1 MAEQSNGASCPMC
14 GLPLPSLF
22 DAALDAPTI
31 AELTREITYLR
42 ETVARLRGSGFTGA
56 PDQPAEAGQT
66 GEMSTGG
73 DSDHAH

>member
-42 ETVARLRGSGFTGA
+42 ETVARLRGSGFTGPSA
-56 PDQPAEAGQT
+56 PDHPA
-66 GEMSTGG
+66 GG
-73 DSDHAH
+73 SGHAY